1 MFDMKKVEIEWG
13 GKTLTLETGRVA
25 RQADGAVLA
34 TYGETVVLCAVTAAR
49 TVKEGQDFFP
59 LTVHY
64 QEKFSAAGRI
74 PGGFFKR
81 ERGATE
87 KETLT
92 SRLIDRPIRPLFPD
106 GFYNEINVIAQVLS
120 YDGETESD
128 ILAMIAASAALTVSG
143 VPFMGPIAAAR
154 VGYKDGEYQLNP
166 SMEEVAEGQLDL
178 IVAGTHDA
186 VMMVE
191 SEARELSEE
200 VMLGAVMFAHRECKK
215 VIEAII
221 SLAEKAAKDPWE
233 LAAQADQ
240 AEVKQTLK
248 HLIGADL
255 EAAYKIT
262 DKQKR
267 QDAVNDARA
276 KAREAF
282 DEQEPQAYMAALKLV
297 KKLEAEI
304 VRGAILKTGKRIDGR
319 DTTQVRPIE
328 AIVGF
333 LPRTHG
339 SALFTRGETQ
349 AICTTTLGTKDSEQ
363 MIDGLTGLS
372 YERFMLH
379 YNFPPY
385 SVGEVGRFG
394 APSRR
399 DVGHGKLAWRALK
412 GVLPA
417 HEDFP
422 YTIRV
427 LSDITESNGSSSMA
441 TVCGGSLSMMDAGV
455 PLKRP
460 VSGIA
465 MGLIL
470 EGKDFAVLSDIL
482 GDEDHLGDM
491 DFKVA
496 GTSEGITSLQMDIK
510 IAGITEEIM
519 KAALAQANEGRAHI
533 LGEMAKAL
541 DHSREELSAHAPRI
555 ETMQIA
561 KDKIRDVIGTG
572 GKIIREIVATTG
584 AKVDI
589 DDEGVIKISSSD
601 LSQIE
606 AARKWIAGIVE
617 EAEVGRIYEGKVV
630 NIVDFGAF
638 VNFMGGKDGLVHVSE
653 IRNERVESV
662 RDVLEEG
669 QEVKVKVLEID
680 PRGKVRLS
688 MRVVDQETGAE
699 LEDTRPPRE
708 GREDRGPRGDRDRG
722 PRRDGGDR
730 GRGPRRDGGG
740 RDRGPRREGGDR
752 DDRPRGEAR
761 GDRDDRPRAEGD
773 REDRPR
779 SDTDRDDRPKGERGG
794 RDDRGGDRPPRS
806 DRGRGRDRDG
816 DDGEAPKFAPAFLTR
831 DDD

>member
-1 MFDMKKVEIEWG
+1 MFDTKTVSIQWG

-25 RQADGAVLA
+25 RQADGAVMA
-34 TYGETVVLCAVTAAR
+34 TLGETVVLCAVTAAR
-49 TVKEGQDFFP
+49 SVKEGQDFFP

-64 QEKFSAAGRI
+64 QEKFSASGRI

-92 SRLIDRPIRPLFPD
+92 SRLIDRPIRPLFPE

-120 YDGETESD
+120 YDGENEPD
-128 ILAMIAASAALTVSG
+128 VLAMVAASAALTISG
-143 VPFMGPIAAAR
+143 VPFMGPIGAAR
-154 VGYKDGEYQLNP
+154 VGYIDGEYILNP
-166 SMEEVAEGQLDL
+166 TLEQTKEGDLDL
-178 IVAGTHDA
+178 VVAATGAA

-191 SEARELSEE
+191 SEAKELSEE
-200 VMLGAVMFAHRECKK
+200 VMLGAVQFAHKACREAAG
-215 VIEAII
+215 AII
-221 SLAEKAAKDPWE
+221 SLAEQAAKDPWE
-233 LAAQADQ
+233 MAEQADLS
-240 AEVKQTLK
+240 AAKDKLK
-248 HLIGADL
+248 KLIGKDIA
-255 EAAYKIT
+255 AAYKVT
-262 DKQKR
+262 DKSKR
-267 QDAVNDARA
+267 SGLLNEARA
-276 KAREAF
+276 KGKAAF
-282 DEQEPQAYMAALKLV
+282 ADAAPQDQMAAGKLM

-304 VRGAILKTGKRIDGR
+304 VRGAILKDGQRIDGR
-319 DTTQVRPIE
+319 TTTQIRPIE
-328 AIVGF
+328 AMVHF

-349 AICTTTLGTKDSEQ
+349 SICSTTLGTRESEQ

-372 YERFMLH
+372 YEHFMLH

-394 APSRR
+394 APGRR
-399 DVGHGKLAWRALK
+399 EVGHGKLAWRALHP
-412 GVLPA
+412 VLPSK
-417 HEDFP
+417 EEFP

-496 GTSEGITSLQMDIK
+496 GTSEGITTMQMDIK

-519 KAALAQANEGRAHI
+519 RAALNQAKEGRAHI

-541 DHSREELSAHAPRI
+541 DHTREELSAHAPRI
-555 ETMQIA
+555 ETITID
-561 KDKIRDVIGTG
+561 KSKIRDVIGTG
-572 GKIIREIVATTG
+572 GKVIREIVATTG

-589 DDEGVIKISSSD
+589 DDEGVIKVSSSD
-601 LSQIE
+601 GAQIE
-606 AARKWIAGIVE
+606 AAIKWIKGLVE
-617 EAEVGRIYEGKVV
+617 EAEVGKIYDGKVV
-630 NIVDFGAF
+630 NLVDFGAF

-653 IRNERVESV
+653 IKNERVEKVS
-662 RDVLEEG
+662 DALSEG
-669 QEVKVKVLEID
+669 QAVKVKVLEID

-699 LEDTRPPRE
+699 LEDTRPAREPRE
-708 GREDRGPRGDRDRG
+708 GGDRGDRGPRG
-722 PRRDGGDR
+722 PRRDGDGGRGPRGDGGGDR
-730 GRGPRRDGGG
+730 GPRGPRRDGDGGRGPRRDGGG
-740 RDRGPRREGGDR
+740 DRGPRPERSGG
-752 DDRPRGEAR
+752 GN
-761 GDRDDRPRAEGD
+761 
-773 REDRPR
+773 
-779 SDTDRDDRPKGERGG
+779 
-794 RDDRGGDRPPRS
+794 
-806 DRGRGRDRDG
+806 
-816 DDGEAPKFAPAFLTR
+816 DDGPAPEFAPAFLTGDR
-831 DDD
+831 D